1 VTNARKAIPRKA
13 ENSAR
18 RPEGKPGK
26 RKAPKP
32 KGKRHVSDMERIAE
46 RQASRVD

>member
-1 VTNARKAIPRKA
+1 MTRGRQAPARKAEA
-13 ENSAR
+13 SAR

-32 KGKRHVSDMERIAE
+32 KAKRLVSETERIIQ